1 MLNKED
7 NLIESYLLNTKVGLE
22 EGKLLLKQ
30 LIDDICDIRN
40 PSNQYIS
47 MNNNILELKCS
58 VKKKSGYIKLA
69 LDDDTI
75 EDFIKDC
82 MCDSA
87 NIRGL
92 QLSWLD
98 FRLDRNGILKEPK

>member
-1 MLNKED
+1 MLKEAE
-7 NLIESYLLNTKVGLE
+7 LIEQYLLNTKVGLE

-30 LIDDICDIRN
+30 LINDVCDIRN
-40 PSNQYIS
+40 PSNQYIN
-47 MNNNILELKCS
+47 MNDNILKLRCS

-75 EDFIKDC
+75 EDFMKDV
-82 MCDSA
+82 MGDSA

-98 FRLDRNGILKEPK
+98 FRLDRNGEVKEVR